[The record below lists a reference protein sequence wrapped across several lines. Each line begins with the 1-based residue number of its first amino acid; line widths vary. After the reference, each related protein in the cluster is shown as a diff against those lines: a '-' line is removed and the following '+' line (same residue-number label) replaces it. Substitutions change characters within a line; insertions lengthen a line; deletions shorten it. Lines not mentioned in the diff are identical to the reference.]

1 MVFVACL
8 LMDLAYN
15 GILKNERSLLVI
27 IYSSETTFS
36 AFTAFRTSMKL
47 PFINAGFK
55 YNISNTKAYF

>member
-1 MVFVACL
+1 
-8 LMDLAYN
+8 MDLAYN